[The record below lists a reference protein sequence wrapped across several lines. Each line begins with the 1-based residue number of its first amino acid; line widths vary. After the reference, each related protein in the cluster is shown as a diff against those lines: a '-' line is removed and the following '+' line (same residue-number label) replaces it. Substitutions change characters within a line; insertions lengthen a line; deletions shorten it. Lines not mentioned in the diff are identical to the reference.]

1 MEKMESKFCTVILD
15 VDFLPQSVAAAD
27 AAVQNSQRDRLQR
40 EEAVSTEWSIDDHLL
55 ALRSRMDPLRVL
67 ARDLYSAALCAH
79 SAVWPEQP
87 PCASTRDLA
96 LTLWGTGD
104 RLREW
109 RHSCAR
115 AGADEALAW
124 VLSWYENINLDV
136 LVEARGGSRWLS
148 DPDMIARRMTRAH
161 AIAEWADVSDAED
174 EEEEEAQP
182 AGSEAEYADSGVAG
196 DGEEPVDEEIQAEA
210 PPSDAVPESETQAD
224 TAPETQTDA
233 PETGPE
239 AEAASTEPQATAE
252 TAAPDGQT
260 GATDPAAQTTA
271 DAAAMN
277 PDAAA

>member
-1 MEKMESKFCTVILD
+1 MEKMESKLCTVILD

-87 PCASTRDLA
+87 PCSSTRDLA

-136 LVEARGGSRWLS
+136 LVEARGIPVAFRSEHDCSLDDASSRS
-148 DPDMIARRMTRAH
+148 EERRVGKECRL
-161 AIAEWADVSDAED
+161 
-174 EEEEEAQP
+174 
-182 AGSEAEYADSGVAG
+182 
-196 DGEEPVDEEIQAEA
+196 
-210 PPSDAVPESETQAD
+210 
-224 TAPETQTDA
+224 
-233 PETGPE
+233 
-239 AEAASTEPQATAE
+239 
-252 TAAPDGQT
+252 
-260 GATDPAAQTTA
+260 
-271 DAAAMN
+271 
-277 PDAAA
+277 